1 VTVVSTVIITGLA
14 SGIGRATGEQLR
26 DAGWQV
32 IGIDLRDDAPAGTEL
47 LVGDAADDVVLDAA
61 LARAPALHGLVC
73 AAGLPPQEPWDD
85 AATWDAI
92 LRTDLTAP
100 YRAMRIMLPALRQA
114 RGAAVLV
121 GSIVGGVEGS
131 RRSPAYAA
139 AKAGLEGMARSLALI
154 GAPEVRVNVVAAGAV
169 DTGFDSPTLPADERR
184 DVPLGRM
191 GTPDEVAAVIA
202 FLLSPAASYI
212 SGSVV
217 RVDGGRSIA
226 SRPEMR
232 G

>member
-1 VTVVSTVIITGLA
+1 LGSTAIVTGLA
-14 SGIGRATGEQLR
+14 SGIGRATGARLR
-26 DAGWQV
+26 DAGWRV
-32 IGIDLRDDAPAGTEL
+32 IGIDLEDDAPHGTEL
-47 LVGDAADDVVLDAA
+47 LVGDAGDDEILESA
-61 LARAPALHGLVC
+61 LAQAPQLHGLVC

-85 AATWDAI
+85 AAAWDAI

-100 YRAMRIMLPALRQA
+100 YRALRLLLPALRDT

-121 GSIVGGVEGS
+121 GSIVGAAEGS

-139 AKAGLEGMARSLALI
+139 AKAGLEGLARSLALI
-154 GAPEVRVNVVAAGAV
+154 GAPEVRVNVVAPGAV
-169 DTGFDSPTLPADERR
+169 DTAFDPPTLPADDRR

-191 GTPDEVAAVIA
+191 GTADEVAAVIA
-202 FLLSPAASYI
+202 FLLSPAAGYV

-217 RVDGGRSIA
+217 RVDGGRTIA
-226 SRPEMR
+226 SRPEMW

>member
-14 SGIGRATGEQLR
+14 SGIGRASGEQLR

-32 IGIDLRDDAPAGTEL
+32 IGIDLHDDAPAGTEL
-47 LVGDAADDVVLDAA
+47 LVGDASEDGVLETA
-61 LARAPALHGLVC
+61 LARAPALHGVVC

-85 AATWDAI
+85 SAGWDAI

-100 YRAMRIMLPALRQA
+100 YRALRIMLPALR
-114 RGAAVLV
+114 RTGGAAVLV
-121 GSIVGGVEGS
+121 GSIVGSAEGS

-139 AKAGLEGMARSLALI
+139 AKAGLEGLARSLALI
-154 GAPEVRVNVVAAGAV
+154 GAPEVRVNVVAPGAV
-169 DTGFDSPTLPADERR
+169 DTGFDPPTLPADERR
-184 DVPLGRM
+184 DVPMGRM
-191 GTPDEVAAVIA
+191 GTADEVASVITY
-202 FLLSPAASYI
+202 LLSPAASYI

-226 SRPEMR
+226 SRPEVW